1 MQLEWISYPITQY
14 SLTGVGLISSL
25 CLWASAKV
33 EIRSVRNGMKKSI
46 AALDSGVQNL
56 SSGVQNLS
64 SGLEEV
70 RITKTAAPEPIP
82 MVIPQGLNLTK
93 RTQILRMQRRGE
105 SLNSI
110 AAALQLPLGEVT
122 LILKLDRLQG
132 PIAETEPRAAQT
144 PAQTMTR
151 GVA

>member
-25 CLWASAKV
+25 CLWASAKA
-33 EIRSVRNGMKKSI
+33 EIRNVRIAMKKSI
-46 AALDSGVQNL
+46 AALDSGVQHL

-70 RITKTAAPEPIP
+70 RITKTAPPEHIP

-105 SLNSI
+105 NLNSI

-122 LILKLDRLQG
+122 LILKLDRLQE
-132 PIAETEPRAAQT
+132 PVAETEPSA
-144 PAQTMTR
+144 AQTMTR

>member
-25 CLWASAKV
+25 CLWATAKM
-33 EIRSVRNGMKKSI
+33 EIRNVRNGVKKSI
-46 AALDSGVQNL
+46 AALDNGVQHL
-56 SSGVQNLS
+56 SSD
-64 SGLEEV
+64 LEEV
-70 RITKTAAPEPIP
+70 RVAKAAVPEPIP
-82 MVIPQGLNLTK
+82 MVMPQGLNLTK

-105 SLNSI
+105 NLSSI

-122 LILKLDRLQG
+122 LILKIDRLQG
-132 PIAETEPRAAQT
+132 PLTEGEVK
-144 PAQTMTR
+144 PAQTLTR